1 MNLARAT
8 APAAEAAE
16 DTKPAEF
23 VARRPRRRQ
32 PHWISAVILIIT
44 AVVVNVPLLNA
55 VFVSF
60 RADSD
65 IARGPF
71 AADAG
76 FTLDHYAN
84 ALGAAGYEFPA
95 YFVNSAMISIG
106 TVVLVTFIS
115 FTGAY
120 AIVRLGLGGLT
131 LLRLVTSLRLLP
143 AIAFAVPFFMFFSA
157 IQLIDSVIA
166 LILVNTFLNL
176 PIAIMLMTA
185 GLQEIPME
193 VEEAAMVDGASVYR
207 SLLSVIW
214 PLMAPTAAAVAVLTF
229 IFTWS
234 DYLFAVILTSTTS
247 TPVTVGA
254 ANFVTST
261 GIRWGDVSAV
271 VVLSVLPP
279 MIFGVLA
286 RRQLVAG
293 LSSGA
298 VK

>member
-1 MNLARAT
+1 MKPGTASASST
-8 APAAEAAE
+8 APR
-16 DTKPAEF
+16 TP
-23 VARRPRRRQ
+23 RTGRRRSA
-32 PHWISAVILIIT
+32 HWISAATLIIV

-55 VFVSF
+55 LFVSF
-60 RADSD
+60 RAERD
-65 IARGPF
+65 ITRSPF
-71 AADAG
+71 AVDAG
-76 FTLDHYAN
+76 FTFEHYAN
-84 ALGAAGYEFPA
+84 ALGAAGYQFPA
-95 YFVNSAMISIG
+95 YFINSAMISVG
-106 TVVLVTFIS
+106 TVALVTFIS

-120 AIVRLGLGGLT
+120 AIVRLGLGGT
-131 LLRLVTSLRLLP
+131 SLLRVVTSLRLLP
-143 AIAFAVPFFMFFSA
+143 AIAFAVPFFMFFA
-157 IQLIDSVIA
+157 ALQLIDSVFA

-185 GLQEIPME
+185 GLHEIPME
-193 VEEAAMVDGASVYR
+193 IEEAAMVDGCSVYR
-207 SLLSVIW
+207 SLLTVVW

-261 GIRWGDVSAV
+261 GIRWGDVSAIT
-271 VVLSVLPP
+271 VLSVLPP